1 MSIRI
6 GNESAAVQMQ
16 QIQKQKTQ
24 KGQNAPQ
31 VQRTRSNQK
40 DAILLKPRSTMDT
53 ISRDLN
59 QTMNKVIHIN
69 SNARQGLV
77 IDTKI

>member
-1 MSIRI
+1 
-6 GNESAAVQMQ
+6 
-16 QIQKQKTQ
+16 
-24 KGQNAPQ
+24 
-31 VQRTRSNQK
+31 
-40 DAILLKPRSTMDT
+40 MDT